1 MMIFLS
7 NTFDFFLNL
16 NIIIFLISQSLFPT
30 GMFILA
36 SNYIYIFIFF
46 FSLTGGNGL
55 PQLDVQRQISK

>member
-7 NTFDFFLNL
+7 ITFDLFLNL

-46 FSLTGGNGL
+46 FFL
-55 PQLDVQRQISK
+55 

>member
-1 MMIFLS
+1 MIFLS

-46 FSLTGGNGL
+46 IFSLTGGNGL